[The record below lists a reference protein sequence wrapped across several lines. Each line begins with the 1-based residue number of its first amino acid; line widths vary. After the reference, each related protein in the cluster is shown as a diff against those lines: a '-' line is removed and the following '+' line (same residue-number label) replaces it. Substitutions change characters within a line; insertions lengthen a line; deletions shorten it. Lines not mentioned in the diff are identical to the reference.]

1 MFHLSGNSGMDIYE
15 GQFILKLLKE
25 EGSLGIFSSTGGEEK
40 NDFDKRKN
48 AASQT
53 RHRKP
58 QRGFR
63 G

>member
-1 MFHLSGNSGMDIYE
+1 MDIYE